1 MADVITRLKVESS
14 EYDSKIKRAAQ
25 SLNEM
30 SHAAEIEGNK
40 IATANKENIALAQ
53 SLGKMA
59 TVSSNTRGKMSELTA
74 AIEAATIQYNRL
86 SAAEKQ
92 GQFGRALNASIGQLQ
107 TRLAGLKT
115 EMAAVQ
121 TRMGKTNAIS
131 SGMGGMGGFGAGL
144 KGGLAMMGPQA
155 AGFAAVAAVAI
166 GLKKTFSDL
175 VNINKEFEQSHANLA
190 SVMGK
195 TRGETEALAT
205 QAKQLGATTQYT
217 AMQILDL
224 QTNLARLG
232 FSEQEI
238 LNSTKAV
245 QALATATN
253 ADLGEAANLAG
264 AALRGFGLD
273 ASEMDRVSSVLA
285 VSTSKSALSFEK
297 LATAIPIVAP
307 VAKQFGFSIED
318 TVTMIGKLS
327 DAGMD
332 ASSAATATRN
342 IFLKMADGGGKLSQA
357 MGRPVHSVEEFG
369 EALKDMKERGM
380 DLNDIL
386 KMVGVRSTAAFAV
399 FADNADTL
407 GKFKGEI
414 TNCGDQLDKM
424 VAEQLNTLEGSLKIL
439 NSAWEGLML
448 SFKGSNGILRAVT
461 DKLAE
466 LLQAWSN
473 WNNRRQGGEAAI
485 STYTTDMTRQDEN
498 KIKTGVD
505 RQLQRGTSAETII
518 ENTSKKVKE
527 LSDQNKA
534 MTDLLSEWEKAGKLG
549 WGSKEIESLKPAV
562 EKTFG
567 KMSGAAYEWKDQ
579 MFKAIAS
586 VRDELAKKEFKLEY
600 AQSKIKVEEPTTS
613 KGLGNDLASNER
625 AKIEA
630 EMQKAIADL
639 DKVNMIKLGKEQ
651 EYEDTVYQ
659 IKFAAYDRI
668 KKLYAEDTKEYSQWQ
683 AKQEQ
688 LTIQHQNTTLRLL
701 RKTESE
707 QKKADKAEE
716 KANEE
721 ALRKQKALDNKILS
735 GLTGAAKKAK
745 WNTSDLGVDG
755 IKEKI
760 NLGVDI
766 SEEDWNTIQ
775 DKLNERLKSLGLE
788 PIQINFETGNVE
800 QVFDEIK
807 TQMDVMKESLDKLSS
822 GVGAISTIGNA
833 FNDLKGIGE
842 DLAEAF
848 SGEMDAWDSLMT
860 VFNSGIGIMQT
871 VIGVMEAINT
881 LQELG
886 NALSDA
892 KVAKQAAETTAVVSG
907 KGAEAAAESAEAAA
921 SGTATA
927 ANTAEAASGAGKAMA
942 GIPIV
947 GPVLAIAAIAAV
959 LAAVLAATSKAK
971 SAGKFASG
979 GVVGGNSYSGDRLM
993 AYVNSGET
1001 ILTPQQADRA
1011 VEGIQGAQPQIMIEG
1026 RISGTDILLA
1036 ANNSNRSRGG
1046 SRGYYANVH

>member
-1 MADVITRLKVESS
+1 MAQDVVTRFRVES
-14 EYDSKIKRAAQ
+14 EGFNQKVKQA
-25 SLNEM
+25 
-30 SHAAEIEGNK
+30 AAELNRMTTVAEQEGTK
-40 IATANKENIALAQ
+40 IATANAENVKFFQ
-53 SLGKMA
+53 NLGKMG
-59 TVSSNTRGKMSELTA
+59 TSSTTASGKMRELTS
-74 AIEAATIQYNRL
+74 AIEAATIMYNRMD
-86 SAAEKQ
+86 SSMKKGE
-92 GQFGRALNASIGQLQ
+92 GGRALAASISQLQ
-107 TRLAGLKT
+107 TKLAGLKT

-121 TRMGKTNAIS
+121 TQMGKTNAMS
-131 SGMGGMGGFGAGL
+131 SGMGAMGGFGAGL

-155 AGFAAVAAVAI
+155 AGFAAIAGAAMGV
-166 GLKKTFSDL
+166 KKAFSDL
-175 VNINKEFEQSHANLA
+175 IGINKEFEQSHANLA

-232 FSEQEI
+232 FTEQEI

-407 GKFKGEI
+407 KDFKGEI

-448 SFKGSNGILRAVT
+448 SFQGSNGILKAVT

-498 KIKTGVD
+498 KIKVGVD
-505 RQLQRGTSAETII
+505 RQIQRGTSAETII

-567 KMSGAAYEWKDQ
+567 KLNGAAYEWKDQ
-579 MFKAIAS
+579 MFEAIAA

-613 KGLGNDLASNER
+613 TGLGNDLAAESR

-639 DKVNMIKLGKEQ
+639 DKVNMIKEGKEQ

-659 IKFAAYDRI
+659 IKFAAYDQI

-688 LTIQHQNTTLRLL
+688 LTIQHQNTILRLL

-707 QKKADKAEE
+707 QNKADKAEV

-735 GLTGAAKKAK
+735 GLTGAAKKGG
-745 WNTSDLGVDG
+745 WNAADLGVEG
-755 IKEKI
+755 IKTKI
-760 NLGVDI
+760 TTGVDI
-766 SEEDWNTIQ
+766 TEEDWTAIQ
-775 DKLNERLKSLGLE
+775 DKLNERLQSLGLD
-788 PIQINFETGNVE
+788 PIQINFETGNIE
-800 QVFDEIK
+800 TVFDETK
-807 TQMDVMKESLDKLSS
+807 KQYEKFMSDLSS
-822 GVGAISTIGNA
+822 GVGAISEIGNA
-833 FNDLKGIGE
+833 FDDLKNIGE
-842 DLAEAF
+842 DLADAF

-860 VFNSGIGIMQT
+860 VFNSGISIMQT
-871 VIGVMEAINT
+871 VMGVMEAINT
-881 LQELG
+881 LKELSKG
-886 NALSDA
+886 LTEANTIATQTEATTAQTSA
-892 KVAKQAAETTAVVSG
+892 MTEVAAEGEKQMASELTTG
-907 KGAEAAAESAEAAA
+907 
-921 SGTATA
+921 
-927 ANTAEAASGAGKAMA
+927 ANTMEAASGAGKAMSA
-942 GIPIV
+942 IPIV
-947 GPVLAIAAIAAV
+947 GPILAIAAIGAV
-959 LAAVLAATSKAK
+959 LAAIMASKSKAA
-971 SAGKFASG
+971 SAGKFATG
-979 GVVGGNSYSGDRLM
+979 GLIPGSSFSGDNLT
-993 AYVNSGET
+993 ANVNSGEL
-1001 ILTPQQADRA
+1001 ILNRAQQDSVAAQLQGNNPMSNLRLSTEIDGQKLRIVLNNDNRA
-1011 VEGIQGAQPQIMIEG
+1011 
-1026 RISGTDILLA
+1026 
-1036 ANNSNRSRGG
+1036 RGG
-1046 SRGYYANVH
+1046 SRTFYSELH

>member
-14 EYDSKIKRAAQ
+14 EYESKIKRASQ

-30 SHAAEIEGNK
+30 SHAAEVEGNK
-40 IATANKENIALAQ
+40 IATANKENIAMAQ
-53 SLGKMA
+53 SLGKMQTVA
-59 TVSSNTRGKMSELTA
+59 TSARGKMSELSS
-74 AIEAATIQYNRL
+74 AIESATLMYNRL

-92 GQFGRALNASIGQLQ
+92 GQFGKALNASITQLKG
-107 TRLAGLKT
+107 RLKDLQG
-115 EMAAVQ
+115 EMAAVNKQ
-121 TRMGKTNAIS
+121 MGKVGAI
-131 SGMGGMGGFGAGL
+131 GGGMGIGAQFGSGL
-144 KGGLAMMGPQA
+144 KSAAMMFGPA
-155 AGFAAVAAVAI
+155 ALAI
-166 GLKKTFSDL
+166 GGVTAAIGGMKKVMGDM
-175 VNINKEFEQSHANLA
+175 VGINREFEQSHANLA

-448 SFKGSNGILRAVT
+448 SFQGSNGILRAVT

-485 STYTTDMTRQDEN
+485 STYTTDMTGKEKKSIQV
-498 KIKTGVD
+498 GVD
-505 RQLQRGTSAETII
+505 RQLNRGTKAETIV
-518 ENTSKKVKE
+518 ENTSKRIQELKQEEQNLMDLENLYADFEKKRKDRSLSNEEYAQWQRTINNTLKE
-527 LSDQNKA
+527 
-534 MTDLLSEWEKAGKLG
+534 AGY
-549 WGSKEIESLKPAV
+549 S
-562 EKTFG
+562 
-567 KMSGAAYEWKDQ
+567 
-579 MFKAIAS
+579 
-586 VRDELAKKEFKLEY
+586 LAKGERDRLQQDIAALRDQIQRKEFKLEY
-600 AQSKIKVEEPTTS
+600 AQSKITS
-613 KGLGNDLASNER
+613 ATEDTKGKDNKSEDLASNER

-639 DKVNMIKLGKEQ
+639 DKVNMIKLDKEQ
-651 EYEDTVYQ
+651 EYEDQVFA
-659 IKFAAYDRI
+659 IKAEAYDRI
-668 KKLYAEDTKEYSQWQ
+668 KKLYAEDSKEYSQME
-683 AKQEQ
+683 AKIAQ
-688 LTIQHQNTTLRLL
+688 LTIQHQGTQMRLAN
-701 RKTESE
+701 
-707 QKKADKAEE
+707 KANSGSGKDPELTALEKRNKRIQELTASIAEMNNILSTSTNANE
-716 KANEE
+716 KAWATNQLQAYNDE
-721 ALRKQKALDNKILS
+721 LDRLNGKL
-735 GLTGAAKKAK
+735 
-745 WNTSDLGVDG
+745 
-755 IKEKI
+755 KETATNVTELPTK
-760 NLGVDI
+760 
-766 SEEDWNTIQ
+766 
-775 DKLNERLKSLGLE
+775 
-788 PIQINFETGNVE
+788 FEIM
-800 QVFDEIK
+800 QA
-807 TQMDVMKESLDKLSS
+807 SLDKMST
-822 GVGAISTIGNA
+822 GIGAISTIGNA

-842 DLAEAF
+842 DLTAAF

-907 KGAEAAAESAEAAA
+907 KGAEAAAETAEAAA

-927 ANTAEAASGAGKAMA
+927 ANTAEAAAGAGKAMA

-1011 VEGIQGAQPQIMIEG
+1011 VSGIEGAGQQRVVVEG
-1026 RISGTDILLA
+1026 RISGKDILLS
-1036 ANNSNRSRGG
+1036 ANNTNRAAGG
-1046 SRGYYANVH
+1046 SRGYYTKVH

>member
-1 MADVITRLKVESS
+1 MAQDVVTRFRVES
-14 EYDSKIKRAAQ
+14 EGFNQKVKQA
-25 SLNEM
+25 
-30 SHAAEIEGNK
+30 AAELNRMTTVAEQEGTK
-40 IATANKENIALAQ
+40 IATANAENVKFFQ
-53 SLGKMA
+53 NLGKMG
-59 TVSSNTRGKMSELTA
+59 TSSTTASGKVRELTS
-74 AIEAATIQYNRL
+74 AIEAATIMYNRMD
-86 SAAEKQ
+86 SSMKKGE
-92 GQFGRALNASIGQLQ
+92 GGRALAASISQLQ
-107 TRLAGLKT
+107 TKLAGLKT

-121 TRMGKTNAIS
+121 GQMGKTNAMS
-131 SGMGGMGGFGAGL
+131 SGMGGGFGAGL

-155 AGFAAVAAVAI
+155 AGFAAVATAAMGV
-166 GLKKTFSDL
+166 KKTFSDL
-175 VNINKEFEQSHANLA
+175 IGINKEFEQSHANLA

-217 AMQILDL
+217 AMEILDL

-232 FSEQEI
+232 FTEQEI

-332 ASSAATATRN
+332 ASMAATATRN

-369 EALKDMKERGM
+369 EALKDMKDRGM

-448 SFKGSNGILRAVT
+448 SFQGSNGILKAVT

-485 STYTTDMTRQDEN
+485 STYTTEMTRQDEN
-498 KIKTGVD
+498 KIKVGVD
-505 RQLQRGTSAETII
+505 RQIQRGTSAETII

-567 KMSGAAYEWKDQ
+567 KMNGAAYEWKDQ
-579 MFKAIAS
+579 MFEAIAA

-613 KGLGNDLASNER
+613 TGLGTDLVAKSR

-630 EMQKAIADL
+630 EMQKDIAAL
-639 DKVNMIKLGKEQ
+639 DKANMIKLGKEE
-651 EYEDTVYQ
+651 EYEDQVYAIKKDALEQ
-659 IKFAAYDRI
+659 IKQ
-668 KKLYAEDTKEYSQWQ
+668 LYAEDSKEYALLKAKDAQLDIQ
-683 AKQEQ
+683 YQNTKIRLAKQADRE
-688 LTIQHQNTTLRLL
+688 IAKSDR
-701 RKTESE
+701 ESE
-707 QKKADKAEE
+707 RE
-716 KANEE
+716 KEA
-721 ALRKQKALDNKILS
+721 ALRRQQALDNKILS
-735 GLTGAAKKAK
+735 GLTGAAKKGG
-745 WNTSDLGVDG
+745 WNAADLGVEG
-755 IKEKI
+755 IKTKI
-760 NLGVDI
+760 TTGVDI
-766 SEEDWNTIQ
+766 TEEDWTAIQ
-775 DKLNERLKSLGLE
+775 DKLNERLQSLGLD
-788 PIQINFETGNVE
+788 PIQINFETGNIE
-800 QVFDEIK
+800 TVFDETK
-807 TQMDVMKESLDKLSS
+807 KQYEKFMSDLSS

-842 DLAEAF
+842 DLTAAF

-860 VFNSGIGIMQT
+860 VFNSGISIMQT

-881 LQELG
+881 LKELSG
-886 NALSDA
+886 NLTKANT
-892 KVAKQAAETTAVVSG
+892 VATQTEATTAVTAAATEAGAETT
-907 KGAEAAAESAEAAA
+907 KAAANMTTAGTAAAASSAEA
-921 SGTATA
+921 G
-927 ANTAEAASGAGKAMA
+927 EAVA

-947 GPVLAIAAIAAV
+947 GPILAVAAIAAV
-959 LAAVLAATSKAK
+959 LAATFAAMSKAK
-971 SAGKFASG
+971 SSAGSFASG
-979 GVVGGNSYSGDRLM
+979 GIVPGNSYSGDRLS
-993 AYVNSGET
+993 ANVNSGEL
-1001 ILTPQQADRA
+1001 IMSVAQQNNVASA
-1011 VEGIQGAQPQIMIEG
+1011 LQNNNPMGNISIEG

-1046 SRGYYANVH
+1046 SRGYYANVK